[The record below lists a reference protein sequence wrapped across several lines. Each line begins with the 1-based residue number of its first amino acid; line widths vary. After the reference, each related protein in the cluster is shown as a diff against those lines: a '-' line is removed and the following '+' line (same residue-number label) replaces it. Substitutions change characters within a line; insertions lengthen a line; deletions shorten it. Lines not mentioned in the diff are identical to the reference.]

1 MIYYDVTTYHAHMTG
16 TFAKVRD
23 VDLIPED
30 RSLNS
35 TAVLVG
41 AGIGIL
47 IQLIALATPLLVIGG
62 GGLMAGFIAAYIV
75 GGPRGWFHGAAAG
88 LVTGVI
94 NGFIV
99 ALPIALIG
107 MVMGP
112 PTLISVISDQ
122 SEFVPGLYDLITTG
136 FTGVGTTPFDLLF
149 IIAITALFL
158 TAEALVGGL
167 LGGGLR
173 SLVDRTFR

>member
-1 MIYYDVTTYHAHMTG
+1 MTS

-23 VDLIPED
+23 ADLIPEN

-47 IQLIALATPLLVIGG
+47 MQLIALATPLLVFGG
-62 GGLMAGFIAAYIV
+62 GGLVAGFIAAYIV

-88 LVTGVI
+88 LVTGVV
-94 NGFIV
+94 NGVIA
-99 ALPIALIG
+99 ALPGMLLGMLIS
-107 MVMGP
+107 P
-112 PTLISVISDQ
+112 PTLLSTLSDRIDGI
-122 SEFVPGLYDLITTG
+122 PAAYDLITSVYTG
-136 FTGVGTTPFDLLF
+136 AGTTPFDLLF
-149 IIAITALFL
+149 IIAITGLFL
-158 TAEALVGGL
+158 TVEGLIGGL
-167 LGGGLR
+167 IGGGLR